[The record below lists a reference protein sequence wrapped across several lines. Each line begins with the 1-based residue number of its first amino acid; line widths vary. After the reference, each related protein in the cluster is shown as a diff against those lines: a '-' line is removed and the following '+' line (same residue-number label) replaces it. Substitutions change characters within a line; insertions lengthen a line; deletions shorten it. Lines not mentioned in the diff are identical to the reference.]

1 MLNDNEISNDSE
13 DSQNLQ
19 IIDDFQS
26 SYDGSS

>member
-13 DSQNLQ
+13 DSHNLQ